1 MTQPL
6 TLAAVM
12 ASGIPLVW
20 HEGVALV
27 QEVVQTG
34 LRGSGALPD
43 VDAIVLDRAG
53 TIRFLA
59 EGPPGRDQAELAAA
73 LLSGLLQGQSAPE
86 DLRKLVAG
94 GADAGNAYASL
105 EDFGRALAF
114 FERPGRQGDVA
125 AVARRASELLAQHDT
140 ERQLEQLQAKT
151 RASSRPPRTFGAGRH
166 MRRGLV
172 WAAGVAGLV
181 LAAGIVWAATM
192 WVERPAEALTTASL
206 VDEEDPYAGV
216 VARARAELMRAI
228 ESGLSALPGDW
239 KPAEADPLEELP
251 EPAEPAPR
259 RPTPPRK
266 PAPVLAPLSV
276 PNYVVIPE
284 PAPARAVVPPAPEPE
299 PAVTLDTVIYTGGDA
314 NVTPPEI
321 VRPALP
327 SEAPAHV
334 AAERIG
340 VLELTIDAKGSV
352 EQVRLLSRANRYHER
367 MLVSAAKAWQFE
379 PAMKD
384 GQPVRY
390 VLRVRVTL

>member
-27 QEVVQTG
+27 QEVVQTA

-166 MRRGLV
+166 TSRGLV
-172 WAAGVAGLV
+172 WAAGVAGL
-181 LAAGIVWAATM
+181 LLTAGIVWAATT
-192 WVERPAEALTTASL
+192 WFERPAEALTTPSL
-206 VDEEDPYAGV
+206 VDGEDPYTGV
-216 VARARAELMRAI
+216 VARARTELMRAI
-228 ESGLSALPGDW
+228 EAGLSALPGDW

-251 EPAEPAPR
+251 EPAPR
-259 RPTPPRK
+259 RPTPPRE
-266 PAPVLAPLSV
+266 PASVLAPLSV
-276 PNYVVIPE
+276 PNYVLIPE
-284 PAPARAVVPPAPEPE
+284 PAPARAVVPSVPEPE
-299 PAVTLDTVIYTGGDA
+299 PAPTFDTAIYTGGDA

-327 SEAPAHV
+327 SEPPPHI

-340 VLELTIDAKGSV
+340 VLELTIDATGSV

-379 PAMKD
+379 PATKD